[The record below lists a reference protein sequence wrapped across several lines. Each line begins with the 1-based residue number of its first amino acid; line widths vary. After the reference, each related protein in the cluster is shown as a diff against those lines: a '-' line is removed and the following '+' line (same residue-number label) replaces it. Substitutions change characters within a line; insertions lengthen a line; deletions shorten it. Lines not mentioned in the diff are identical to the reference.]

1 MHKNIKIMKIKNL
14 LFLVPMLVMSLF
26 LVSCGDDDDND
37 LNNGGSNGDNTEIKG
52 DYTATTSIKTAT
64 LTSSGVYGNPV
75 TGIRIYEDFNNLY
88 TLVLSGGNICFVHYP
103 RHNGEWKNQYTIKG
117 KNGIKDIGKVT
128 SLQDVDIK
136 NKEKENDNYYSHY
149 YGGHCYSQ
157 VQPSHSYTAYFTTE
171 NDEIKYMRIFVKD
184 YKLDDEG
191 SLASIT
197 IQYQLY

>member
-52 DYTATTSIKTAT
+52 DYTATTSVKTVKLTASNVGLQPTSGIK
-64 LTSSGVYGNPV
+64 
-75 TGIRIYEDFNNLY
+75 IHEDFNNIYL
-88 TLVLSGGNICFVHYP
+88 LVHSIGRLCLPHYV
-103 RHNGEWKNQYTIKG
+103 RKDGAWSIYKNYKDC
-117 KNGIKDIGKVT
+117 GIKDIGKVT
-128 SLQDVDIK
+128 SLQDIKIK
-136 NKEKENDNYYSHY
+136 NNNEYDEGHSVYGSTFFYKYSTA
-149 YGGHCYSQ
+149 
-157 VQPSHSYTAYFTTE
+157 QPNHGYAAYFTTE
-171 NDEIKYMRIFVKD
+171 NDEIKNLRIFVKD

-191 SLASIT
+191 NLASIT

>member
-1 MHKNIKIMKIKNL
+1 MHKDIKIMKIKNL
-14 LFLVPMLVMSLF
+14 LFLVPMLIMSLCLF
-26 LVSCGDDDDND
+26 SCGDDDDND

-52 DYTATTSIKTAT
+52 DYIATTSVKTAT
-64 LTSSGVYGNPV
+64 LISSEVYGNPV

-88 TLVLSGGNICFVHYP
+88 TLVLSGGNICFAHYP
-103 RHNGEWKNQYTIKG
+103 RYNGDWNNKYAIKG

-128 SLQDVDIK
+128 SLQDVEIK
-136 NKEKENDNYYSHY
+136 NKEKENDNYYKDY

-157 VQPSHSYTAYFTTE
+157 VQPSHGYTAYFTTE